1 MSLIY
6 VSHFSLFLGKGVRMN
21 WDRLKVF
28 HQVARTG
35 SFTNAAFQMNI
46 SQSALSRTIKQLE
59 HELKAHLFHR
69 LPHGLELTPQGKKL
83 YTVTTRMFYEVE
95 AVENLFTQD
104 KNEPVGLLRII
115 TTTSLASMWLPYYA
129 LGFHEKY
136 PDMRLVIT
144 GNDDNLD
151 LNLRQADVSLRTFIP
166 HQPDLI
172 QNYLITFTP
181 KFFASRDYLDKHGE
195 PKKIEDLDNHRLLTY
210 ADYHV
215 HPYGNSLHWI
225 LNAGITNDNLRQ
237 PFLRINTGPG
247 LLKMAEQGVGIL
259 AMSNQYPAVQESS
272 LIPIL
277 QEYEGP
283 GTKLYYSY
291 PKQMKG
297 FKRIEV
303 LNTYLQEVLNT
314 KKA

>member
-1 MSLIY
+1 
-6 VSHFSLFLGKGVRMN
+6 MN

-104 KNEPVGLLRII
+104 KNDPVGLLRII

>member
-1 MSLIY
+1 
-6 VSHFSLFLGKGVRMN
+6 MN
-21 WDRLKVF
+21 WQRLKVF
-28 HQVARTG
+28 HQVARVG
-35 SFTNAAFQMNI
+35 SFTNAATQMNI
-46 SQSALSRTIKQLE
+46 SQSSLSRTIMQLE
-59 HELKAHLFHR
+59 HELKTRLFHR
-69 LPHGLELTPQGKKL
+69 LPHGLELTPQGQSL
-83 YTVTTRMFYEVE
+83 YTVTTRMFYEAE
-95 AVENLFTQD
+95 AVENLFTQE
-104 KNEPVGLLRII
+104 KNNPEGLLRII

-151 LNLRQADVSLRTFIP
+151 LNLRQADVSIRTFIS

-181 KFFASRDYLDKHGE
+181 KFFASRDYLKKHGE
-195 PKKIEDLDNHRLLTY
+195 PKTIEELDNHRLLTY
-210 ADYHV
+210 ADYHI

-225 LNAGITNDNLRQ
+225 LNAGRTTDTLRK
-237 PFLRINTGPG
+237 PFLRVNTGPG

-259 AMSNQYPAVQESS
+259 AMSDQYPAVQESS
-272 LIPIL
+272 LVPIL
-277 QEYEGP
+277 QGYEGP

-303 LNTYLQEVLNT
+303 LNAYLQEVLNT
-314 KKA
+314 KET

>member
-1 MSLIY
+1 
-6 VSHFSLFLGKGVRMN
+6 MN
-21 WDRLKVF
+21 WQRLKVF
-28 HQVARTG
+28 HQIARAE
-35 SFTNAAFQMNI
+35 SFTNAALQMNI
-46 SQSALSRTIKQLE
+46 SQSSLSRTIQQLE
-59 HELKAHLFHR
+59 HELKTSLFHR
-69 LPHGLELTPQGKKL
+69 LPHGLELTPQGKNL
-83 YTVTTRMFYEVE
+83 YIVTTRMFHEAE
-95 AVENLFTQD
+95 AVENLFAQE
-104 KNEPVGLLRII
+104 KNDPAGLLRII

-136 PDMRLVIT
+136 PDMRLIIT

-151 LNLRQADVSLRTFIP
+151 LNLRQADVSIRTFIP
-166 HQPDLI
+166 HQSDLI

-181 KFFASRDYLDKHGE
+181 KFFASRDYLKKHGE
-195 PKKIEDLDNHRLLTY
+195 PKTIEDLDNHRLLTY

-225 LNAGITNDNLRQ
+225 LNVGQTMETLRK
-237 PFLRINTGPG
+237 PFLRVNTGPG
-247 LLKMAEQGVGIL
+247 LLKMAEQGIGIL
-259 AMSNQYPAVQESS
+259 AMSDQYPAVQESS

-277 QEYEGP
+277 QEHEGP

-314 KKA
+314 KKT

>member
-1 MSLIY
+1 
-6 VSHFSLFLGKGVRMN
+6 MN

-28 HQVARTG
+28 HQVARAG
-35 SFTNAAFQMNI
+35 SFTNAAFLMHI

-59 HELKAHLFHR
+59 HELKTNLFHR
-69 LPHGLELTPQGKKL
+69 LPHGLELTPQGKNL
-83 YTVTTRMFYEVE
+83 YTVTTRMFYEAE
-95 AVENLFTQD
+95 AIENLFSQE
-104 KNEPVGLLRII
+104 KNDPVGLLRII

-129 LGFHEKY
+129 LGFSEKY

-151 LNLRQADVSLRTFIP
+151 LNLRQADVSIRTFIP

-172 QNYLITFTP
+172 QNHLITFTP
-181 KFFASRDYLDKHGE
+181 KFFASRDYLKKHGE
-195 PKKIEDLDNHRLLTY
+195 PKTIEDLDNHRLLTY

-225 LNAGITNDNLRQ
+225 LNAGITTDTLRK
-237 PFLRINTGPG
+237 PFLRVNIGPG

-259 AMSNQYPAVQESS
+259 AMSNQYPAVQEAS
-272 LIPIL
+272 LVPIL

-303 LNTYLQEVLNT
+303 LNTYLQEVLN
-314 KKA
+314 KKKGLGRIKN

>member
-1 MSLIY
+1 
-6 VSHFSLFLGKGVRMN
+6 MN
-21 WDRLKVF
+21 WERLKVF
-28 HQVARTG
+28 HQVARAG

-46 SQSALSRTIKQLE
+46 SQSSLSRTIMQLE
-59 HELKAHLFHR
+59 HELKTRLFHR
-69 LPHGLELTPQGKKL
+69 LPHGLEPTPQGKNL
-83 YTVTTRMFYEVE
+83 YTVTTRMFHEAE
-95 AVENLFTQD
+95 AVENLFTQE
-104 KNEPVGLLRII
+104 KNAPAGLLRII
-115 TTTSLASMWLPYYA
+115 TTISLASMWFPYYT

-151 LNLRQADVSLRTFIP
+151 LNLRQADVSIRTFIP

-181 KFFASRDYLDKHGE
+181 KFFASPDYLKKHGE
-195 PKKIEDLDNHRLLTY
+195 PKTIEDLDNHRLLTY

-225 LNAGITNDNLRQ
+225 LNAGGTVENLRK
-237 PFLRINTGPG
+237 PFLRVNTGPG

-259 AMSNQYPAVQESS
+259 AMSDQYPAVQESS

-297 FKRIEV
+297 FKRVEV
-303 LNTYLQEVLNT
+303 LNSYLQEVLNT
-314 KKA
+314 KKAQGGSKTVQELP

>member
-1 MSLIY
+1 
-6 VSHFSLFLGKGVRMN
+6 
-21 WDRLKVF
+21 
-28 HQVARTG
+28 
-35 SFTNAAFQMNI
+35 
-46 SQSALSRTIKQLE
+46 
-59 HELKAHLFHR
+59 
-69 LPHGLELTPQGKKL
+69 
-83 YTVTTRMFYEVE
+83 MFYEAE
-95 AVENLFTQD
+95 AVENLFTQE
-104 KNEPVGLLRII
+104 KNDPAGLLRII
-115 TTTSLASMWLPYYA
+115 TTTSIASMWLPYYT
-129 LGFHEKY
+129 LGFYEKY

-151 LNLRQADVSLRTFIP
+151 LNLRQADVSIRTFIP

-181 KFFASRDYLDKHGE
+181 KFFASQDYLKKHGE
-195 PKKIEDLDNHRLLTY
+195 PKTIEDLDNHHLLTY
-210 ADYHV
+210 AEYHV

-225 LNAGITNDNLRQ
+225 LNAGMTMENLRK
-237 PFLRINTGPG
+237 PFLRVNTGPG

-259 AMSNQYPAVQESS
+259 AMSDQYPAVQESS

-277 QEYEGP
+277 QDYEGP